1 MTANPERALF
11 RALAALA
18 AGLSELSRPFMV
30 IGGIAVIARGV
41 PRQTID
47 IDATVAGDGLDMA
60 RLIDTLKQHGIAAR
74 IPNAAEFAR
83 QRQVL
88 LMRHLPTGTP
98 LDLSLAWLPFEAEAL
113 GRATAVDFGGVQ
125 IPVVSVDD
133 LIVLKAVAWRTRDRG
148 DIERLLALHRM
159 TVDISWIRDTV
170 RQFYDVLDEP
180 ERLAEFDALTR
191 EALASS

>member
-1 MTANPERALF
+1 VTANPDPALF
-11 RALAALA
+11 SALAALA
-18 AGLSELSRPFMV
+18 SALSELPQPFMV

-47 IDATVAGDGLDMA
+47 IDATVAADGLDMA
-60 RLIDTLKQHGIAAR
+60 RLIGALQQHGIAAR
-74 IPNAAEFAR
+74 IPNAVEFAR

-98 LDLSLAWLPFEAEAL
+98 LDISLAWLPFEAEAL
-113 GRATAVDFGGVQ
+113 GRATPVDFGGVH

-133 LIVLKAVAWRTRDRG
+133 LIVLKAIAWRTRDRG
-148 DIERLLALHRM
+148 DIERLLALHRK
-159 TVDISWIRDTV
+159 TVDITWIRDTV

-180 ERLAEFDALTR
+180 ERLAEFDALVR
-191 EALASS
+191 GALASS

>member
-1 MTANPERALF
+1 MTANPEPALF

-47 IDATVAGDGLDMA
+47 IDATVAADGLDMA
-60 RLIDTLKQHGIAAR
+60 GLIDTLLQHGIAAR

-88 LMRHLPTGTP
+88 LLRHLPTGTP
-98 LDLSLAWLPFEAEAL
+98 LDLSLAWLPFEADAL

-148 DIERLLALHRM
+148 DIERLLALHRK
-159 TVDISWIRDTV
+159 TVDITWIRDTV

-180 ERLAEFDALTR
+180 ERLAEFDALSR